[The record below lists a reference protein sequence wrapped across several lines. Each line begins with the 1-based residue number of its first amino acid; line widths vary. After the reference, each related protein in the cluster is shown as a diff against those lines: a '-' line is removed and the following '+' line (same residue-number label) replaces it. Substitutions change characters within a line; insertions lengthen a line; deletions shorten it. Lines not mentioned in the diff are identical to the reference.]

1 MKLRFVFAS
10 ILVVACDGATSPGTT
25 GNVSIRFG
33 AASDAAARS
42 IVSTSGIPKTRA
54 DELTV
59 TGTNGTLVIQDVRF
73 IVEEMKLRGS
83 ESLAGCDDND
93 GDDDRGGDD
102 NLVVRADR
110 GRDHDEDDGGDGDDE
125 CEFEGGPFIVDLP
138 LDGAATI
145 ATEDVPAGTYDS
157 FTFKIDDLEGD
168 DDDED
173 DDRARSPELLNEM
186 RAAYPNFP
194 SRASLVVKGTKDGQ
208 PFTVYFRSKIRITQP
223 ISPPLTVPGDGE
235 LTVTIDPSAWFKLG
249 TQVLDL
255 AALNGQLVELGDH
268 FSSGVS
274 GTRHGRH

>member
-1 MKLRFVFAS
+1 
-10 ILVVACDGATSPGTT
+10 
-25 GNVSIRFG
+25 
-33 AASDAAARS
+33 
-42 IVSTSGIPKTRA
+42 
-54 DELTV
+54 
-59 TGTNGTLVIQDVRF
+59 VIQDVRF

-83 ESLAGCDDND
+83 GSLAGCDDD

-102 NLVVRADR
+102 NLIVRADR
-110 GRDHDEDDGGDGDDE
+110 GRDHDEDDSNEGDE

-145 ATEDVPAGTYDS
+145 ATEDVPAGTYHS

-173 DDRARSPELLNEM
+173 DDRARSPELLNQM

-208 PFTVYFRSKIRITQP
+208 PFTVYFRSKIRITQT
-223 ISPPLTVPGDGE
+223 ISPPLTVPGDE
-235 LTVTIDPSAWFKLG
+235 TLTVTIDPSAWFKLG
-249 TQVLDL
+249 AQVLDL
-255 AALNGQLVELGDH
+255 AALNGQLIELGDH

>member
-1 MKLRFVFAS
+1 MKPGFVVAL
-10 ILVVACDGATSPGTT
+10 ILLAACDGATAPGTT
-25 GNVSIRFG
+25 GNVSIQFG
-33 AASDAAARS
+33 AASNASLAVSEAAIPGARS
-42 IVSTSGIPKTRA
+42 

-83 ESLAGCDDND
+83 ENLAGCDDD
-93 GDDDRGGDD
+93 DSDHRSGHGD
-102 NLVVRADR
+102 LVVRADR
-110 GRDHDEDDGGDGDDE
+110 GRDHDEDDGDDGDE

-157 FTFKIDDLEGD
+157 FRFKIDDLEGD

-173 DDRARSPELLNEM
+173 DDRARAPELLSEM
-186 RAAYPNFP
+186 RAAYPDFP

-223 ISPPLTVPGDGE
+223 ISPPLTIPGDE
-235 LTVTIDPSAWFKLG
+235 TLTVTIDPAAWFKLG

-255 AALNGQLVELGDH
+255 AALNGQLIDLGDH
-268 FSSGVS
+268 FSKGVS

>member
-1 MKLRFVFAS
+1 MKLKYVLACG
-10 ILVVACDGATSPGTT
+10 LLVACDGATGPGTT

-33 AASDAAARS
+33 AATNASARS
-42 IVSTSGIPKTRA
+42 ALQVSNIAGTRS
-54 DELTV
+54 DELTI

-83 ESLAGCDDND
+83 DNLAGCGDD
-93 GDDDRGGDD
+93 DDDRGGDD
-102 NLVVRADR
+102 NLIVSADR
-110 GRDHDEDDGGDGDDE
+110 GRDHDEDDGNDDDDE

-157 FTFKIDDLEGD
+157 FRFKIDDLESD

-173 DDRARSPELLNEM
+173 DDRARSPELLNQM
-186 RAAYPNFP
+186 RVAYPNFP

-223 ISPPLTVPGDGE
+223 ISPPLTIPGDQE
-235 LTVTIDPSAWFKLG
+235 LTVTIDPTAWLKLG
-249 TQVLDL
+249 AQVLDL
-255 AALNGQLVELGDH
+255 AALNGQLIELGDH